1 MPEATPRE
9 VIEAVEA
16 LKDQVKG
23 ISKYAPTE
31 EEKRRLDDR
40 LNKFDEQFQK
50 VFLEAKRVEGLE
62 QEIEAKKAEIEKLD
76 TKTSKTSDRL
86 IELEAMIAQRDV
98 ANTKAG
104 GKNYRDLSEV
114 KAIESWLR
122 RPDAVPEELKA
133 ELRTDVDTA
142 GGFMVPT
149 VLDSELQKEIVEMDP
164 LRSVARVRTI
174 AAKTMDM
181 VVRTGIPVATFEGEA
196 EPGADSIS
204 TYRLVSVTPHRQ
216 TVTIPVTLDQLMNSA
231 FNMGTEIM
239 QDGGESF
246 AYYEGN
252 GFVNG
257 TGVKQPEGFLNNP
270 TVIATVSAA
279 DSTDDTAWSNAIID
293 AQGKL
298 KRGYN
303 GTWAFH
309 RTTLARL
316 RRMRATATGEL
327 LWGIFQD
334 GPAPTLLGSPYIV
347 LPSMDPYPTALGDLV
362 VYADFRRG
370 YQIVDRAALT
380 VVRDEF
386 AKKRQAIIEITL
398 HRYLTGIV
406 TMPEAFHLLRDS

>member
-16 LKDQVKG
+16 LKVQVLG
-23 ISKYAPTE
+23 LSKHAPTE
-31 EEKRRLDDR
+31 DEKRRLDER

-50 VFLEAKRVEGLE
+50 AFLDAKRVEGLE
-62 QEIEAKKAEIEKLD
+62 QEIEAKKAEIEALD
-76 TKTSKTSDRL
+76 TKHSKTADRL
-86 IELEAMIAQRDV
+86 IELEAMIAQRDPS
-98 ANTKAG
+98 NTK
-104 GKNYRDLSEV
+104 GKNYRDLAEV

-181 VVRTGIPVATFEGEA
+181 VVRTSIPVATFEGETEA
-196 EPGADSIS
+196 GEDSIAS
-204 TYRLVSVTPHRQ
+204 YRLVSVTPYRQ
-216 TVTIPVTLDQLMNSA
+216 TVTIPVTLDQLMNSQ
-231 FNMGTEIM
+231 FNMDTEIL
-239 QDGGESF
+239 QDAGESF

-270 TVIATVSAA
+270 TIIAGLSSA
-279 DSTDDTAWSNAIID
+279 DMTDDTAWSNAIID

-316 RRMRATATGEL
+316 RRLRATATGEL
-327 LWGIFQD
+327 LWGMFQD
-334 GPAPTLLGSPYIV
+334 GPAPTLLGSPYII
-347 LPSMDPYPTALGDLV
+347 LPSMDPHPTNQGDLI

-386 AKKRQAIIEITL
+386 AKKRQAIIEVTL
-398 HRYLTGIV
+398 HRYVTGIV
-406 TMPEAFHLLRDS
+406 TMPEAFHLLRDN